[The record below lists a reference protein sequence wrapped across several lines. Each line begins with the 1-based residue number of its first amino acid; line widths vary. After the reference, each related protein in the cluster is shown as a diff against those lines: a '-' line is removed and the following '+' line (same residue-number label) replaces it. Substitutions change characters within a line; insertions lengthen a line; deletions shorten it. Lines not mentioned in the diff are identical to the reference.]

1 MATKNR
7 GALRATARL
16 AALALVTT
24 FAACGGGG
32 GGNDTPITYDNHL
45 PMHMGDRW
53 VYRERGTG
61 GTLGTTTSISTETVV
76 ETRDVSGTPYY
87 ILQTRNSFP
96 YAPWSLRQYAASAS
110 GIQAR
115 YGIDSPPKDL
125 VRFPTYEGASF
136 VQDDGPSSGN
146 FDQDFDGKPDPTTY
160 RATTTIVGVETLSTP
175 AGVFSGAL
183 HVRDH
188 SVSTTR
194 MSSTGT
200 DTTVSSTLDTWYVP
214 GVGRARW
221 EYRYDGGF
229 TFIELMRHVP
239 AGRPDPDTTPPV
251 LVRVAPPS
259 NAGAPLALTFN
270 EPVTDF
276 RAVTVTLDGN
286 PVELGHAAP
295 YDPEGRSVNLFPL
308 DGWHEGTYTVRIA
321 EGIQDFA
328 GNTMAALPDSTFTMS
343 SDFSLISALPP
354 RFAVDVDHENR
365 PLTASMN
372 KLIDLSTLTAV
383 RLRENGAVVPA
394 TVSYE
399 YGNLKVTPA
408 TPLKPATRYAVD
420 LHGLRS
426 DAGLALTNPQDWT
439 FTTGATLKQPR

>member
-1 MATKNR
+1 MATKIR

-16 AALALVTT
+16 AALVLVTT

-32 GGNDTPITYDNHL
+32 NGNDTPITYDNHL
-45 PMHMGDRW
+45 PLQVGERW
-53 VYRERGTG
+53 VYRERDSG
-61 GTLGTTTSISTETVV
+61 GSMGSTPAILTETVID
-76 ETRDVSGTPYY
+76 TRPVDGESYHLV
-87 ILQTRNSFP
+87 QTRSSLPF
-96 YAPWSLRQYAASAS
+96 APWRLRLYATSAS
-110 GIQAR
+110 GVRAR
-115 YGIDSPPKDL
+115 SGSVDVPPTDL
-125 VRFPTYEGASF
+125 LRFPTHEGASF
-136 VQDDGPSSGN
+136 VQDEGSY
-146 FDQDFDGKPDPTTY
+146 DFDRDFDSKPDLTTY
-160 RATTTIVGVETLSTP
+160 RLTTTIVGVETMSTP

-188 SVSTTR
+188 YVSTTR

-214 GVGRARW
+214 SVGRVRW
-221 EYRYDGGF
+221 EHRYDDGF
-229 TFIELMRHVP
+229 TFAELMRHVP
-239 AGRPDPDTTPPV
+239 AGRPDPDATPPV
-251 LVRVAPPS
+251 LVRMTPPS
-259 NAGAPLALTFN
+259 GSGAPLVLTFN

-276 RAVTVTLDGN
+276 RAVTVTIDGN
-286 PVELGHAAP
+286 AVELGLVSP
-295 YDPEGRSVNLFPL
+295 LDPEGRSVKLIPL
-308 DGWHEGTYTVRIA
+308 YGWHEGTYTVRIA

-354 RFAVDVDHENR
+354 RFAVDVDNENR

-420 LHGLRS
+420 LDGLRS
-426 DAGLALTNPQDWT
+426 DAGLALANPQDWT
-439 FTTGATLKQPR
+439 FTTAATLKQPR